1 MSSEKPP
8 QASFWFYD
16 PRSQGIG
23 MKSMDLHWL
32 PGKNQ
37 CEAWVVSSLLPLG
50 LTWLQTWGLCV
61 TGRREGKVLDVEWD
75 WEISRH

>member
-1 MSSEKPP
+1 
-8 QASFWFYD
+8 
-16 PRSQGIG
+16 

-50 LTWLQTWGLCV
+50 LTWLPKVGWDAPRTAHAVLLPDV
-61 TGRREGKVLDVEWD
+61 KAADEPEKRRQQSSAE
-75 WEISRH
+75 